1 MGIGAAF
8 ATGLIG
14 GLTRNMEREF
24 EKRQTDQQKIDAV
37 QTLLTEYAMKPDD
50 EKSLTGVNA
59 VRAMLTGA
67 KEQVAG
73 RPRVGLLGQRS
84 PELELDIG
92 EMKGI
97 MDEVSA
103 YEFYVGS
110 GDNKIGF
117 NIKRPDK
124 IDAGAGL
131 AIFAEV
137 GRHMGDE
144 KTRLKYLADP
154 NAYNTVNNFIE
165 QSIAA
170 YNAAVMNSPKEEI
183 FLFDESTVS
192 WWNDWQERGDLRRST
207 DKKPKSVNQMNTDS
221 LQQAN
226 PDTNIVGVWKSKK
239 VGPDGESKIL
249 IGPIS
254 FDGNPN
260 QEALEA
266 SYMNIGTL
274 LGAPDPQSAFDA
286 FQENVQI
293 FDITDD
299 DLMQMMEDS
308 IMLGADLPRIG
319 MLAPGKG
326 LKKVVGDANM
336 SAQEKYAQTYEKIS
350 EYNTTGTF
358 ENGVYMLYPHF
369 IDRGKSTIFKGANG
383 RTGNYKTAA
392 KMPNSQSYVVE
403 VNYGTEVSQTI
414 NFGMMEKELSD
425 NFNVMTDL
433 NALALSTV
441 KLEDSVAYSRFRDAL
456 RFAGEAM
463 VSIGKDLGFLDGLG
477 LSEAQRQAIS
487 LGVDP
492 TRSITSD
499 FLADLNAQLE
509 EAKARDAA
517 GESAGKDVTFAE
529 LMSLRIGLAFKM
541 ARAADPS
548 GRLSDQD
555 VRQQL
560 ERLGGDF
567 NNVPQILR
575 KIGIV
580 AKEFEQRYKKLQVLV
595 GYGAGDGRPLTP
607 ESKAVIDAAISYDYI
622 SRMGQLGDGSNI
634 DTGYRF
640 EELEPNLVT
649 QDGQAV
655 YTRFNSAA
663 GDNALRNSDGS
674 FQYFTMTTTDSGV
687 KRFTQVDVADLVAAQ
702 QQQSQE
708 LPQGGPQQNQPQD
721 QQPMLPTAGPRMNPT
736 VDTAGR
742 PVEQVPVTGPRMN
755 PSVDTAGRPV
765 EENEFPGL
773 TEEEADIIRGLRG
786 GQDEEDVTFDP
797 ENIPRRG
804 TPRRRIKPRPQRPV
818 DPETDILPGE
828 PGSGTERTT
837 QPPAPELPEAAVA
850 DVDEEED
857 LEFTPKEGI
866 VLGEGEYSPKTH
878 TMIPGTGNNETGFEI
893 QVRGT
898 TKKMPGKYK
907 LEGGKFISVEVM

>member
-67 KEQVAG
+67 QEQVSQ
-73 RPRVGLLGQRS
+73 RPRVGLLGRRS

-124 IDAGAGL
+124 IDAGAGR

-192 WWNDWQERGDLRRST
+192 WWNDWQELGDLRRST
-207 DKKPKSVNQMNTDS
+207 DKKPKSVNQMNADS

-239 VGPDGESKIL
+239 VGPDGEPKIL

-260 QEALEA
+260 KEALEA

-274 LGAPDPQSAFDA
+274 LGAPDPQSAFDS

-293 FDITDD
+293 FDINDD
-299 DLMQMMEDS
+299 DLLQMMEDS

-336 SAQEKYAQTYEKIS
+336 SAQEKYAQTYEKLS

-433 NALALSTV
+433 NTLALTAV
-441 KLEDSVAYSRFRDAL
+441 ELEDSVAYSRLRDAL
-456 RFAGEAM
+456 RFAGEAI
-463 VSIGKDLGFLDGLG
+463 VSVGKDLGFLDGLG
-477 LSEAQRQAIS
+477 LSEAQRKSIS
-487 LGVDP
+487 VGADP

-499 FLADLNAQLE
+499 FLSQLNAQLE

-567 NNVPQILR
+567 DNVQQIVA

-634 DTGYRF
+634 SVG
-640 EELEPNLVT
+640 
-649 QDGQAV
+649 
-655 YTRFNSAA
+655 FNSDEIDPLFLTANNEPVFKRYEDDTSVNA
-663 GDNALRNSDGS
+663 YPNEKEGGD
-674 FQYFTMTTTDSGV
+674 QYFTKTVGSNGV
-687 KRFTQVDVADLVAAQ
+687 VRYKKVRTADLVARSRMETRPNPSVDTAGRPIP
-702 QQQSQE
+702 E
-708 LPQGGPQQNQPQD
+708 NEAPL
-721 QQPMLPTAGPRMNPT
+721 AGPRMNPT

-742 PVEQVPVTGPRMN
+742 PVDQVPVTGPRMN

-773 TEEEADIIRGLRG
+773 TDEEAEIIRGLRG

-797 ENIPRRG
+797 ENIPRKG

-837 QPPAPELPEAAVA
+837 QPPAPELPEAAVS
-850 DVDEEED
+850 DIDEEED

-878 TMIPGTGNNETGFEI
+878 QMVPGTGSNDTGFEI
-893 QVRGT
+893 MTRGS
-898 TKKMPGKYK
+898 KRKEVGKFR
-907 LEGGKFISVEVM
+907 LEGNKYVPVEVM